1 MNTNTNEKLYID
13 YSVSGLGQVTLVFI
27 HGGFIDKEYWQEQ
40 VTYFSRNFKV
50 LTIDLAGH
58 GKSGDKRTDWTIES
72 LGDDVIQVI
81 KELSLTKVILIG
93 HSLGG
98 NVILEVAAKLPE
110 LVIGLIGIDNF
121 KNAGMPVP
129 PPLMEQISQA
139 LEYMKTNFA
148 EVSENFARLSLVT
161 SHTDKQIA
169 ERVINDYKNFKPNVG
184 RPLLVSSFLYHDRE
198 KELLQNLKLKLHLIN
213 VDYFPTNEELLKQNT
228 GSGYELIKMKGTCHY
243 PMIEYPDEF
252 NTKLEKVVYTIISS

>member
-1 MNTNTNEKLYID
+1 MNSNKKENLHID
-13 YSVSGLGQVTLVFI
+13 YLLAGKGEVTLVFI
-27 HGGFIDKEYWQEQ
+27 HGGFIDKEYWLNQ

-50 LTIDLAGH
+50 VTIDLAGH
-58 GKSGDKRTDWTIES
+58 GKSGENRTDWTIES
-72 LGDDVIQVI
+72 LGDDVIKVI
-81 KELSLTKVILIG
+81 KELSLKKVILIG

-98 NVILEVAAKLPE
+98 DVILEVAAKLSEP
-110 LVIGLIGIDNF
+110 VIGLIGIDNF

-228 GSGYELIKMKGTCHY
+228 GSGYELNEMEGTCHY
-243 PMIEYPDEF
+243 PMIENPGEF
-252 NTKLEKVVYTIISS
+252 NAILEKIVSAIISS

>member
-1 MNTNTNEKLYID
+1 MNTNKKENLHID
-13 YSVSGLGQVTLVFI
+13 YLVAGSGEVTLVFI
-27 HGGFIDKEYWQEQ
+27 HGGFIDKEYWQDQ

-58 GKSGDKRTDWTIES
+58 GKSGDNRTDWTIES
-72 LGDDVIQVI
+72 LGEDVIRVI

-98 NVILEVAAKLPE
+98 NVIVEVAAKLPE

-121 KNAGMPVP
+121 KNAGMPLP
-129 PPLMEQISQA
+129 PPLMEQISLA

-148 EVSENFARLSLVT
+148 EVSENFARLSLV
-161 SHTDKQIA
+161 SAQTDKPVA

-184 RPLLVSSFLYHDRE
+184 RPLLVSNFNYHARE

-228 GSGYELIKMKGTCHY
+228 GSGYELNEMKGTCHY
-243 PMIEYPDEF
+243 PMIEYPGEF
-252 NTKLEKVVYTIISS
+252 NELLDKVISGIIS

>member
-1 MNTNTNEKLYID
+1 MNSNKKENLHID
-13 YSVSGLGQVTLVFI
+13 YLVAGSGEVTLVFI
-27 HGGFIDKEYWQEQ
+27 HGGFIDKEYWLNQ

-50 LTIDLAGH
+50 VTVDLAGH
-58 GKSGDKRTDWTIES
+58 GKSGDNRTDWTIES

-81 KELSLTKVILIG
+81 KELSLIKVILIG

-98 NVILEVAAKLPE
+98 NVILEVASKLPE

-169 ERVINDYKNFKPNVG
+169 ERVINDYKNFKPKVG
-184 RPLLVSSFLYHDRE
+184 RLLLVSSFLYHDRE

-228 GSGYELIKMKGTCHY
+228 GSGYELTEMKGTCHY

-252 NTKLEKVVYTIISS
+252 NTNLEKVVSAIISS

>member
-1 MNTNTNEKLYID
+1 MNTNENENLHID
-13 YSVSGLGQVTLVFI
+13 YSLSGTGQVTLVFI
-27 HGGFIDKEYWQEQ
+27 HGGFIDKEYWQDQ

-58 GKSGDKRTDWTIES
+58 GKSGDNRTDWTIES
-72 LGDDVIQVI
+72 LGEDVIKLI
-81 KELSLTKVILIG
+81 KELSLQKVILIG

-98 NVILEVAAKLPE
+98 DVILEVAAKLPE
-110 LVIGLIGIDNF
+110 LVIGLVGIDNF
-121 KNAGMPVP
+121 KNAGMPLP
-129 PPLMEQISQA
+129 PPLLEQISQA

-161 SHTDKQIA
+161 AHTDKELA

-184 RPLLVSSFLYHDRE
+184 RSLLVSTFLYHDRE

-213 VDYFPTNEELLKQNT
+213 VDYFPTNEELLKQNA
-228 GSGYELIKMKGTCHY
+228 GSGYELNVMKGTCHY
-243 PMIEYPDEF
+243 PMIESPGEF
-252 NTKLEKVVYTIISS
+252 NAILEKVVSAIISS

>member
-1 MNTNTNEKLYID
+1 MNSNKKENLHID
-13 YSVSGLGQVTLVFI
+13 YLVTGKGEVTLVFI

-40 VTYFSRNFKV
+40 VAYFSRNFKV
-50 LTIDLAGH
+50 VTIDLAGH
-58 GKSGDKRTDWTIES
+58 GKSGDNRNDWTIES
-72 LGDDVIQVI
+72 LGNDVIQVI

-129 PPLMEQISQA
+129 QPLMEQISQA

-213 VDYFPTNEELLKQNT
+213 VDYFPTNEELLNQNT
-228 GSGYELIKMKGTCHY
+228 GSGYELTEMKGTCHY
-243 PMIEYPDEF
+243 PMIEYPDVF
-252 NTKLEKVVYTIISS
+252 NTNLEKVVSTIISS